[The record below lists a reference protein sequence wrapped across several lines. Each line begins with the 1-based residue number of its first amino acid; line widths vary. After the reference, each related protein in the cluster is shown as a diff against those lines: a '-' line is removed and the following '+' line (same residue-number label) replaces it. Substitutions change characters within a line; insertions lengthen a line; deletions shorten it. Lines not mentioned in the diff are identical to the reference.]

1 MTRVT
6 KLIRATPGK
15 HIGRLGHQDPG
26 EFPEEVKA
34 LFEKAVEYYE
44 ENMALMVEIQVSQTP
59 SKFKI
64 NGVFNFLNFLIF
76 KFYSNMSKLRSIQT
90 YLFIYSIYKYFTH
103 FRRIAQLKAER
114 VATSAMFTTS
124 WGTSAR
130 RYTTMRSASRSPR
143 SSATGARSG
152 ARTATSVTRT
162 SSSGSSSRRPSTT
175 R

>member
-6 KLIRATPGK
+6 KLIRVTPGK

-44 ENMALMVEIQVSQTP
+44 ENMALMVEIQVRQTP
-59 SKFKI
+59 SKLKI
-64 NGVFNFLNFLIF
+64 NGVFNFFNFLIF

-90 YLFIYSIYKYFTH
+90 YLFICSIYKFLTH
-103 FRRIAQLKAER
+103 FRRIAQPKAER
-114 VATSAMFTTS
+114 VATSVMFTTS

-130 RYTTMRSASRSPR
+130 RYTTTRSASRSPR

>member
-44 ENMALMVEIQVSQTP
+44 ENMALMVEIQVSQTC

-64 NGVFNFLNFLIF
+64 NGVFKFLNFLIF
-76 KFYSNMSKLRSIQT
+76 KFYSNMSKLRSIKALNHH
-90 YLFIYSIYKYFTH
+90 YL
-103 FRRIAQLKAER
+103 
-114 VATSAMFTTS
+114 
-124 WGTSAR
+124 
-130 RYTTMRSASRSPR
+130 
-143 SSATGARSG
+143 SSK
-152 ARTATSVTRT
+152 
-162 SSSGSSSRRPSTT
+162 
-175 R
+175 